1 MINVSEMIKK
11 AMKKELFPEKEELNQ
26 AARII
31 LGEMKTKFIDI
42 REEITTE
49 IQYKMLQKMKKDRE
63 NSIKIYSEAFEK
75 THSEVAKNNL
85 EKAKIELE
93 PIELFLS
100 ELEAEMP
107 KKMSEEE
114 IKAFVKEL
122 IDKAGGNPV
131 KGIIMKNLNIH
142 NKTYN
147 DIDMSIAAKIVNELV
162 K

>member
-1 MINVSEMIKK
+1 MINVPEMIKK
-11 AMKKELFPEKEELNQ
+11 AMKKELFPGKEELNQ

-93 PIELFLS
+93 PIDLFLF
-100 ELEAEMP
+100 ELEKEMP

-114 IKAFVKEL
+114 IKSFVKDL
-122 IDKAGGNPV
+122 IDKFDGNPV
-131 KGIIMKNLNIH
+131 KGMIMKLISTH